1 MATDIEQLCR
11 NAITAILDA
20 DSGIQA
26 ITKRTTN
33 NCIPF
38 KTTSTPP
45 DLPVL
50 LLAFVAMNLV
60 GGAGDNRRARYSLTA
75 IAKGQGHDAVCN
87 ALIERVEIALSQPN
101 LALQSID
108 GYVERTERRRVPP
121 ENVQS
126 IPGRADIDVF
136 LIVTK

>member
-20 DSGIQA
+20 DTGIQA
-26 ITKRTTN
+26 ITKRATN

-38 KTTSTPP
+38 RTGSAPTK
-45 DLPVL
+45 LPVL
-50 LLAFVAMNLV
+50 LLAFLTLNPV
-60 GGAGDNRRARYSLTA
+60 GGAGDNRRARYQLTA
-75 IAKGQGHDAVCN
+75 VTKGEGADSVAN
-87 ALIERVEIALSQPN
+87 ALMERVEIALSQPN

-108 GYVERTERRRVPP
+108 GYVESTSRRRVPP
-121 ENVQS
+121 EDVEG
-126 IPGRADIDVF
+126 ITGRADIDVT